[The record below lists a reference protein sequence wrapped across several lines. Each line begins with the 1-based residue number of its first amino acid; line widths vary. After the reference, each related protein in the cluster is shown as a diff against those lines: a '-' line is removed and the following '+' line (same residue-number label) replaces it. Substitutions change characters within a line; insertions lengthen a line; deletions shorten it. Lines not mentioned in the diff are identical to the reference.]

1 MRFTLI
7 MILLAAAVTHA
18 VGTETDRSDTR
29 IGAVAVTAACAEA
42 GRSAPSTGTIV
53 VTAVGIRTNQGGSVI
68 FALCKGK
75 ANWLDVDKSFLKKM
89 MKATSDSIAVRFEG
103 VPYDSS
109 YAIEVIHDKNEN
121 GKLDMRTFPYPKPKE
136 GAGVSHNTFR
146 LGPPDYDKARFAVSD
161 SLISIRVVIR
171 Y

>member
-1 MRFTLI
+1 MRFKLI
-7 MILLAAAVTHA
+7 MILLTALVAHAAGA
-18 VGTETDRSDTR
+18 ETDRSDE
-29 IGAVAVTAACAEA
+29 GA
-42 GRSAPSTGTIV
+42 GTVV

-75 ANWLDVDKSFLKKM
+75 ANWLDVDKSFLKKI

-121 GKLDMRTFPYPKPKE
+121 GKLDMRTFPYPRPKE
-136 GAGVSHNTFR
+136 GGGVSHNTFR

-161 SLISIRVVIR
+161 SLISIRIVMR

>member
-1 MRFTLI
+1 MRFKLI
-7 MILLAAAVTHA
+7 IILLTALVAQAA
-18 VGTETDRSDTR
+18 G
-29 IGAVAVTAACAEA
+29 AEA
-42 GRSAPSTGTIV
+42 GRSATSTGTGV
-53 VTAVGIRTNQGGSVI
+53 VTAVGIKANQGGSVI

-75 ANWLDVDKSFLKKM
+75 ANWLDVDKSFLKKI
-89 MKATSDSIAVRFEG
+89 MKATSDSIAVMFEG

-121 GKLDMRTFPYPKPKE
+121 GKLDMRTFPYPRPKE
-136 GAGVSHNTFR
+136 GGGVSHNTFR

-161 SLISIRVVIR
+161 SLISIRIVMR

>member
-1 MRFTLI
+1 MRFKLI
-7 MILLAAAVTHA
+7 IILLTALVAQAA
-18 VGTETDRSDTR
+18 G
-29 IGAVAVTAACAEA
+29 AEA
-42 GRSAPSTGTIV
+42 GRSDEGAGTVV
-53 VTAVGIRTNQGGSVI
+53 VTAVGIKANQGGSVI

-75 ANWLDVDKSFLKKM
+75 ANWLDVDKSFLKKI
-89 MKATSDSIAVRFEG
+89 MKATSDSIAVAFEG

-121 GKLDMRTFPYPKPKE
+121 GKLDMRTFPYPRPKE

-161 SLISIRVVIR
+161 SLISIRVVMR

>member
-1 MRFTLI
+1 MRFKLI
-7 MILLAAAVTHA
+7 MILLTALVAHAAGA
-18 VGTETDRSDTR
+18 ETDRSDE
-29 IGAVAVTAACAEA
+29 GA
-42 GRSAPSTGTIV
+42 GTVV

-75 ANWLDVDKSFLKKM
+75 ANWLDVDNSFLKKI
-89 MKATSDSIAVRFEG
+89 MKATSDSIAVTFEG

-121 GKLDMRTFPYPKPKE
+121 GKLDMRTFPYPRPKE
-136 GAGVSHNTFR
+136 GGGVSHNTFR
-146 LGPPDYDKARFAVSD
+146 LGPPDYNKARFAVSD
-161 SLISIRVVIR
+161 SLISIRIVMR